1 MDLFHIYEWKD
12 LENVSLHKRMLAKEM
27 VYDFLARPNRELDE
41 VRGNI
46 LKTKLLPPIKEE
58 FVKVK

>member
-1 MDLFHIYEWKD
+1 
-12 LENVSLHKRMLAKEM
+12 MLAKEM

-46 LKTKLLPPIKEE
+46 LKTKLLPPIKEV

>member
-1 MDLFHIYEWKD
+1 
-12 LENVSLHKRMLAKEM
+12 MLAKEM

-41 VRGNI
+41 VRENI
-46 LKTKLLPPIKEE
+46 LKTKLLPPIKEV

>member
-12 LENVSLHKRMLAKEM
+12 LENVSLYKRMLAKEM

-41 VRGNI
+41 VRENI
-46 LKTKLLPPIKEE
+46 LKTKLLPPIKEV